1 MGLEKLRTQKHMS
14 QEEFEKFE
22 ETLTGALKELDIAIC
37 NEAEELELRSI
48 ATAMWDAGRHWEH
61 NKQNK

>member
-1 MGLEKLRTQKHMS
+1 MS